1 MIKLILNDVIFSNIE
16 NRLKGWKLNPSL
28 LCCPR
33 LTSFVKDFNTNDELP
48 NYTINDNQ
56 LISISLLKIYSLFY
70 PITLLQTL

>member
-1 MIKLILNDVIFSNIE
+1 MIELRLNDVIFSNIE
-16 NRLKGWKLNPSL
+16 N
-28 LCCPR
+28 R

-48 NYTINDNQ
+48 NYTITDNR